1 MRDLAY
7 ILYAMNSLQLAMALV
22 FVAGYGLALGALIE
36 TRARVWSAA
45 VATLAAV
52 GFVLLAR
59 DWIPA
64 LLLVALV
71 IGVFGVLIA
80 LTWSVAW
87 LAQRQL
93 AASAQDDRIDA
104 ANSTAAPPA
113 SQHGVS
119 RPGPTATPVAVSPD
133 SV

>member
-1 MRDLAY
+1 MHDLAHV
-7 ILYAMNSLQLAMALV
+7 LYAMSSLQLAMALV

-36 TRARVWSAA
+36 TRARAWSAA
-45 VATLAAV
+45 VASLAAI

-80 LTWSVAW
+80 VTWAVAW
-87 LAQRQL
+87 LAQRHMADSAEEQL
-93 AASAQDDRIDA
+93 TPQAADSAAVASQPGALRA
-104 ANSTAAPPA
+104 VAPAAP
-113 SQHGVS
+113 V
-119 RPGPTATPVAVSPD
+119 TVSPD

>member
-1 MRDLAY
+1 MRDLALT
-7 ILYAMNSLQLAMALV
+7 LYAMNSLQLAMALM

-36 TRARVWSAA
+36 TRARAWSAA
-45 VATLAAV
+45 VATLAAI

-87 LAQRQL
+87 LAQRQM
-93 AASAQDDRIDA
+93 AAVHDGGAEAANLRDA
-104 ANSTAAPPA
+104 APA
-113 SQHGVS
+113 SQHGAL
-119 RPGPTATPVAVSPD
+119 PPLPTAPPVAVSPD
-133 SV
+133 SA

>member
-1 MRDLAY
+1 MRDLAH

-36 TRARVWSAA
+36 SRARLWSAA

-80 LTWSVAW
+80 LTWAVAW
-87 LAQRQL
+87 LAQRRL
-93 AASAQDDRIDA
+93 AAAGHDDRIDA
-104 ANSTAAPPA
+104 GNSAGMPPA
-113 SQHGVS
+113 SQHG
-119 RPGPTATPVAVSPD
+119 TPHAMPAAAPITVSPD
-133 SV
+133 SA

>member
-1 MRDLAY
+1 MRDLAH

-87 LAQRQL
+87 FAQRQL
-93 AASAQDDRIDA
+93 AAAAQDDRTDA
-104 ANSTAAPPA
+104 ANLTAEPPA
-113 SQHGVS
+113 SQHGAS
-119 RPGPTATPVAVSPD
+119 RSVPPATPVAISPD